1 MAVSRVQIGT
11 EYKHFEFSLTL
22 RTTKMLIFAN
32 KSAFWDIGFLLF
44 LLFDVAAISKGFS
57 SSNYFLLDFTTCMSD
72 EYIFSKLQRVISLAL
87 AEIYI
92 S

>member
-1 MAVSRVQIGT
+1 
-11 EYKHFEFSLTL
+11 
-22 RTTKMLIFAN
+22 MLIFAN

-57 SSNYFLLDFTTCMSD
+57 SSKYFLLDFITCTSD
-72 EYIFSKLQRVISLAL
+72 EYIFSKLLSVISLAL
-87 AEIYI
+87 AAIHI